1 MRENVLKG
9 QTRSP
14 ERPVAS
20 RRRFLA
26 GGASA
31 AGGVLVA
38 SYPVAAVG
46 QAPAQFRWQ
55 GAWAARDIFHEYAL
69 DYAKRVNDMSGG
81 RLRIEVLPAGA
92 VVKPRDLLEA
102 VHKGVLDGCHA
113 VPELWRGKSTAF
125 SLFGAGPAL
134 GMDADNLLAWMEYG
148 GGRALY
154 DELQHRQLALE
165 VVGFLYGP
173 MPTQPL
179 GWFRKPVSSPA
190 QFKGLRFRAAGMAV
204 ELYRAMGANAT
215 ELTAE
220 EAVTALGDGRL
231 DGAAFNNAS
240 SDLEPGLPEAA
251 RHCMLQ
257 SYHRTAEV
265 FEILINRKKFDALAA
280 DLKAI
285 LKHAAE
291 AASAGMSW
299 KAIHRYSQDQARMR
313 EKEGRRFHRTPTSV
327 LRAQMEAWQAVAA
340 RASRDNPF
348 FARVLESQLA
358 WARRTVGWRLDS
370 VVDPRVAYD
379 QWFGKQPAPGKGG
392 KNGQLE
398 LP

>member
-1 MRENVLKG
+1 MNSGIKG
-9 QTRSP
+9 ARCAAGAT
-14 ERPVAS
+14 A

-26 GGASA
+26 GA
-31 AGGVLVA
+31 AA
-38 SYPVAAVG
+38 WAALPAAATP
-46 QAPAQFRWQ
+46 QAPVHLRWQ
-55 GAWAARDIFHEYAL
+55 GAWSARDIFHEYAL

-81 RLRIEVLPAGA
+81 RLRIEVLPGGA

-113 VPELWRGKSTAF
+113 LPELWLGKSTAF

-134 GMDADNLLAWMEYG
+134 GMDADNFLAWMEYG

-154 DELQHRQLALE
+154 DELQHRQLAFE

-179 GWFRKPVSSPA
+179 GWFRKPVNSPA
-190 QFKGLRFRAAGMAV
+190 QFKGLRFGATGMAV
-204 ELYRAMGANAT
+204 QLYREMGANAT
-215 ELTAE
+215 ELAAD
-220 EAVTALGDGRL
+220 EAVAALGDGRL

-240 SDLEPGLPEAA
+240 SDLELGLPEAA

-265 FEILINRKKFDALAA
+265 FEILINRKRFDALAA

-285 LKHAAE
+285 LKYAAE

-313 EKEGRRFHRTPTSV
+313 DKEGRRFHRTPASV
-327 LRAQMEAWQAVAA
+327 LRAQMEAWRAVAA
-340 RASRDNPF
+340 RASKDNPF

-358 WARRTVGWRLDS
+358 WARRTVGWRLDTE
-370 VVDPRVAYD
+370 VDPRVAYD
-379 QWFGKQPAPGKGG
+379 HWFGMQPAPAKGG
-392 KNGQLE
+392 KNG
-398 LP
+398 

>member
-1 MRENVLKG
+1 MTAPAQRRV
-9 QTRSP
+9 
-14 ERPVAS
+14 S
-20 RRRFLA
+20 RRRFLLGASTLTASAVA
-26 GGASA
+26 GGFPAIAIAQS
-31 AGGVLVA
+31 
-38 SYPVAAVG
+38 PVV
-46 QAPAQFRWQ
+46 FRFQ
-55 GAWAARDIFHEYAL
+55 GAWSARDIFHEYAL

-92 VVKPRDLLEA
+92 VVKPRYLLEA

-113 VPELWRGKSTAF
+113 VPELWRGKSPAF

-154 DELQHRQLALE
+154 HELQHRQLALE

-179 GWFRKPVSSPA
+179 GWFREPVTSPA
-190 QFKGLRFRAAGMAV
+190 QFKGLRFGATGMAV
-204 ELYRAMGANAT
+204 QLYREMGANAT
-215 ELTAE
+215 ELAAD
-220 EAVTALGDGRL
+220 EAVVALGAGRL

-240 SDLEPGLPEAA
+240 SDLELGLPEAA

-265 FEILINRKKFDALAA
+265 FEILINRKRFDALAA
-280 DLKAI
+280 DLRAI

-291 AASAGMSW
+291 ATSAGMSW
-299 KAIHRYSQDQARMR
+299 KAVHRYSQDQARMR
-313 EKEGRRFHRTPTSV
+313 EKEGRRFHRTPASV
-327 LRAQMEAWQAVAA
+327 LRAQMEAWRAVAA
-340 RASRDNPF
+340 RASKDNPF

-358 WARRTVGWRLDS
+358 WARRTVGWRLET

-379 QWFGKQPAPGKGG
+379 QWFGKQPAPGKSG
-392 KNGQLE
+392 KNG
-398 LP
+398 